1 MLGGKQLFDR
11 AMPGH
16 RWGLFLSVISI
27 HSSLRDYT
35 VHIGPAGDFLKES
48 LSQEHKIFLIDENVW
63 QYHRHGILN
72 KLPLRE
78 TVILPALEER
88 KTLEGVQEIY
98 EHILDRS
105 AKRNMTLITI
115 GGGILQDVTGFAAS
129 TIYRGVKW
137 FFLPTTLLAQADSCI
152 GGKTSL
158 NYKGYKN
165 LIGSF
170 YPPAAVWVDPYF
182 LGTLQTQDFFSG
194 LGEVI
199 KLHIMGG
206 ESKIQEILKEYNA
219 ICKRKIRTLK
229 RAIQSS
235 LEIKNEYIIDDEFD
249 LGRRNMLNYGHCF
262 GHALESVSNFRIPHG
277 QAVVIG
283 MMLANNI
290 AGKRH
295 LLSEKRRR
303 FIEEELLIPTLQTEI
318 LPGHFQPDLVIKAM
332 MKDKKR
338 TGRGLVLVMINDA
351 DEMVRVDDL
360 EKHEVREALEAT
372 GKKVIHQ

>member
-1 MLGGKQLFDR
+1 LQ
-11 AMPGH
+11 
-16 RWGLFLSVISI
+16 
-27 HSSLRDYT
+27 SL
-35 VHIGPAGDFLKES
+35 
-48 LSQEHKIFLIDENVW
+48 EHKIFLVDENVW
-63 QYHRHGILN
+63 RYHHEGLLN
-72 KLPLRE
+72 QLPLKE

-129 TIYRGVKW
+129 TIYRGVRW
-137 FFLPTTLLAQADSCI
+137 FFMPTTLLAQADSCI

-170 YPPAAVWVDPYF
+170 YPPMAVWIDPDF
-182 LGTLQTQDFFSG
+182 LGTLPTQDFYSG
-194 LGEVI
+194 LGEVV

-206 ESKIQEILKEYNA
+206 ESRIQELLKVYNA
-219 ICKRKIRTLK
+219 ICRRKMGTLE
-229 RAIQSS
+229 RIIQAS
-235 LEIKNEYIIDDEFD
+235 LEIKRGYIIDDEFD

-262 GHALESVSNFRIPHG
+262 GHALESASDFRIAHG

-295 LLSEKRRR
+295 LLCEKRRH
-303 FIEEELLIPTLQTEI
+303 FIEEELLMPSLQTEI
-318 LPGHFQPDLVIKAM
+318 LPGDFQPDPIIKAM

-338 TGRGLVLVMINDA
+338 TGRGMVLVMINDS

-360 EKHEVREALEAT
+360 EEHEVRKALEAADR
-372 GKKVIHQ
+372 KVVRR